1 MANEIVVLFA
11 KRSGNQRVSAL
22 SINVAE
28 RHQQRKD
35 RHAQRNAGHQI
46 SVVCPADKKRV
57 RQIVNQRNKH
67 AQNNRK

>member
-11 KRSGNQRVSAL
+11 KRSGNQRVSTL

-35 RHAQRNAGHQI
+35 RRAQRNAGHQI
-46 SVVCPADKKRV
+46 RVVCPADKKV
-57 RQIVNQRNKH
+57 SAKL
-67 AQNNRK
+67 